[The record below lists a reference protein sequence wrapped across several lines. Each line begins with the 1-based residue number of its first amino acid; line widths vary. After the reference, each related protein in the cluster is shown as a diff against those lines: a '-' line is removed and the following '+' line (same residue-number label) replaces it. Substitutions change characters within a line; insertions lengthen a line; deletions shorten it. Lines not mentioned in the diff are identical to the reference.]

1 MENSFIIISTLVL
14 LGFLIL
20 KEIQRKN
27 KANLIL
33 RIAATCLAAIALIFI
48 AIPITYQKKAAA
60 KDENTAVLITEGFR
74 KDSLVKFKNIP
85 AFTTNPV
92 VANANRS
99 VKLVPD
105 LEGFLAINQQFS
117 KFHVLGYGLE
127 DQELELIRDKNLVFH
142 LSPIP
147 SGLQSV
153 HWNKTIKSG
162 EQLVLS
168 GNYQNSSDKPVKL
181 ILNGLGTNLDSVTI
195 PAGKSEN
202 FQIKTIP
209 KHLDKAVYSLI
220 GIAEKDTIL
229 NEKVPVFVQTQDPLK
244 VLILSSSPDF
254 ENKFLKNWL
263 FENQYSI
270 AVRSAISKNK
280 FNTEFLNSTRI
291 NLDRI
296 TPSVLENFDVLISDP
311 DELSALSRA
320 ENQALQNQI
329 SNGMGLILIAD
340 SIPKAEGFFN
350 GIFDTRSLVRED
362 EKMISLNWDDF
373 NTKKMTLGSSG
384 SFRILPKDGNQ
395 ALVRDDKANIIVSS
409 KLFGRGRI
417 LLSSIN
423 DSYTW
428 ILGNN
433 LKSYSSYWSK
443 LIGDI
448 ARMKELNTV
457 WALKDPLPVLNQETA
472 IIIETESDSIPVAS
486 SEGELLKSAQ
496 DDVLG
501 FQWTAP
507 YWPRKAG
514 WQLLESGTSQNSIQ
528 SWFYV
533 FNKNDWASVNA
544 VEKIKNNRKFSEESF
559 TESNEQSISERY
571 YREQV
576 PPVYFFILFLL
587 SCTYLWLEA
596 KKF

>member
-1 MENSFIIISTLVL
+1 MENNFIIILTLVL

-27 KANLIL
+27 KANLIF
-33 RIAATCLAAIALIFI
+33 RVAATCLAVISLIFI
-48 AIPITYQKKAAA
+48 AIPITYQKKADA
-60 KDENTAVLITEGFR
+60 KDENTAILITEGFQ
-74 KDSLVKFKNIP
+74 KDSLGKFKNIP
-85 AFTTNPV
+85 AYTTNPV

-99 VKLVPD
+99 VKLIPD
-105 LEGFLAINQQFS
+105 LEGFLATNQQFS
-117 KFHVLGYGLE
+117 KFHILGYGLE

-142 LSPIP
+142 LSPMP

-153 HWNKTIKSG
+153 HWNKTIKTG

-168 GNYQNSSDKPVKL
+168 GNYLNSSNKPVKL
-181 ILNGLGTNLDSVTI
+181 ILNGLGTNLDSVNI
-195 PAGKSEN
+195 PAGNTEN
-202 FQIKTIP
+202 FQLKTIP
-209 KHLDKAVYSLI
+209 KHLDKAVYALI
-220 GIAEKDTIL
+220 GITEKDSTL
-229 NEKVPVFVQTQDPLK
+229 NEKIPVFVESQASLK

-280 FNTEFLNSTRI
+280 FNTEFLNISRI

-296 TPSVLENFDVLISDP
+296 TPPVLEDFDVLISDP

-320 ENQALQNQI
+320 ENQAIQNQL
-329 SNGMGLILIAD
+329 SNGMGLIMIAD

-350 GIFDTRSLVRED
+350 RIFETKALVRAD
-362 EKMISLNWDDF
+362 EKTIRLNWDDY

-395 ALVRDDKANIIVSS
+395 ALVKDDKANIMVSS
-409 KLFGRGRI
+409 KLSGRGRI
-417 LLSSIN
+417 LLSSIT
-423 DSYTW
+423 DTYTW
-428 ILGNN
+428 VLGND
-433 LKSYSSYWSK
+433 LKSYSSYWSE
-443 LIGDI
+443 LIGNV
-448 ARMKELNTV
+448 ARMKELNSV
-457 WALKDPLPVLNQETA
+457 WALKDPLPVLNQEIS
-472 IIIETESDSIPVAS
+472 IILETGSDSIPVAR
-486 SEGELLKSAQ
+486 SEGDLLKFEQ
-496 DDVLG
+496 NPVLG

-507 YWPRKAG
+507 YWPQKTG
-514 WQLLESGTSQNSIQ
+514 WQLLETGNSPDSVQ
-528 SWFYV
+528 SWFYI
-533 FNKNDWASVNA
+533 FNKNDWASVHA

-559 TESNEQSISERY
+559 TESNEQNISVRY
-571 YREQV
+571 YRKEV

>member
-1 MENSFIIISTLVL
+1 MENSYIIISTLVL
-14 LGFLIL
+14 LGFLLL

-33 RIAATCLAAIALIFI
+33 RITASCLAAIALIFI
-48 AIPITYQKKAAA
+48 AIPITYQKKAEL
-60 KDENTAVLITEGFR
+60 KDENTVLLVTEGFQ
-74 KDSLVKFKNIP
+74 KDSLKNFKNIP
-85 AFTTNPV
+85 VFTTNSV
-92 VANANRS
+92 VANGNRS
-99 VKLVPD
+99 VKLIPD
-105 LEGFLAINQQFS
+105 LAGFLATNQQFS

-127 DQELELIRDKNLVFH
+127 AQELEMVKDKNLVFH
-142 LSPIP
+142 PSPQP

-153 HWNKTIKSG
+153 HWNKSVKSG
-162 EQLVLS
+162 EQLVIS
-168 GNYQNSSDKPVKL
+168 GNYLNTDDKAVKL
-181 ILNGLGTNLDSVTI
+181 IIMGLGTNLDSVNI
-195 PAGKSEN
+195 PAGRSEY

-229 NEKVPVFVQTQDPLK
+229 NEKLPVFVQAWGPLK

-280 FNTEFLNSTRI
+280 FNTEFLNCTRI

-296 TPSVLENFDVLISDP
+296 TPSVLENFDLLISDP
-311 DELSALSRA
+311 DELSAMSRA
-320 ENQALQNQI
+320 ENQALQNQLN
-329 SNGMGLILIAD
+329 NGMGLILIAD
-340 SIPKAEGFFN
+340 SIRKAEGFLN
-350 GIFDTRSLVRED
+350 GIFETRSLVRVD
-362 EKMISLNWDDF
+362 EKMISLNWDDY

-384 SFRILPKDGNQ
+384 SFRILPKEGNQ
-395 ALVRDDKANIIVSS
+395 ALVKDDKANIIVSS

-428 ILGNN
+428 ILGND

-443 LIGDI
+443 LIGDV
-448 ARMKELNTV
+448 ARKKELNSV

-472 IIIETESDSIPVAS
+472 FIIESGPDSIPVAS
-486 SEGELLKSAQ
+486 SEGDLLKFAQ
-496 DDVLG
+496 DQVLG

-507 YWPRKAG
+507 FWPRKTG
-514 WQLLESGTSQNSIQ
+514 WQLLETRNSPDSIQ
-528 SWFYV
+528 NWFYV

-544 VEKIKNNRKFSEESF
+544 AEKIKNNRKFSEESF
-559 TESNEQSISERY
+559 SESNDQNISERY
-571 YREQV
+571 YRETV
-576 PPVYFFILFLL
+576 PPAYFFILFLL

>member
-1 MENSFIIISTLVL
+1 MENSYIIILTLVL
-14 LGFLIL
+14 LGFIL
-20 KEIQRKN
+20 FKEIYRKN
-27 KANLIL
+27 KANLIF
-33 RIAATCLAAIALIFI
+33 RIAASCLAAIALIFI
-48 AIPITYQKKAAA
+48 AIPITYQKKAEL
-60 KDENTAVLITEGFR
+60 KDENTIVLITEGFR
-74 KDSLVKFKNIP
+74 IDSLEKFKNIP
-85 AFTTNPV
+85 VFTTNPV
-92 VANANRS
+92 VAKDIRS
-99 VKLVPD
+99 VKLIPD
-105 LEGFLAINQQFS
+105 LAGFLAMNQQFS

-127 DQELELIRDKNLVFH
+127 AQELEIIQDKNLVFH
-142 LSPIP
+142 PSPLP
-147 SGLQSV
+147 SGIQSV
-153 HWNKTIKSG
+153 HWNKYVKSG

-168 GNYQNSSDKPVKL
+168 GNYLNTADKPVKL
-181 ILNGLGTNLDSVTI
+181 ILNGLGTNLDSVNI
-195 PAGKSEN
+195 PAGRSEN

-220 GIAEKDTIL
+220 GVAEKDSIL
-229 NEKVPVFVQTQDPLK
+229 NEKVPVFVQAQDPLK

-280 FNTEFLNSTRI
+280 FSTEFLNSTRI

-296 TPSVLENFDVLISDP
+296 TPTVLENFDVLISDP

-320 ENQALQNQI
+320 ENQAVQNQI
-329 SNGMGLILIAD
+329 SNGMGLIMIAD
-340 SIPKAEGFFN
+340 SLNKGKGFFN
-350 GIFDTRSLVRED
+350 GIFDTRSLARED

-373 NTKKMTLGSSG
+373 NTKKMTLSSSG
-384 SFRILPKDGNQ
+384 SFRILPKEGNQ
-395 ALVRDDKANIIVSS
+395 ALVKDDKANIIVSS

-428 ILGNN
+428 ILGND

-457 WALKDPLPVLNQETA
+457 WALKDPLPVLNQQTA

-486 SEGELLKSAQ
+486 SEGELLKFAQ

-533 FNKNDWASVNA
+533 FNKNDWASVKA
-544 VEKIKNNRKFSEESF
+544 IEKIKNNNKVAEN
-559 TESNEQSISERY
+559 TLAGNNEQNSVERY
-571 YREQV
+571 YRETV
-576 PPVYFFILFLL
+576 PPAYFFILFLL

>member
-14 LGFLIL
+14 LGFLLL

-60 KDENTAVLITEGFR
+60 KDENTAVLLTEGFQ
-74 KDSLVKFKNIP
+74 KDSLDKFKNIP
-85 AFTTNPV
+85 AYTTNPV

-99 VKLVPD
+99 VKLIPD
-105 LEGFLAINQQFS
+105 LEGFLATNQQFS
-117 KFHVLGYGLE
+117 KFHILGYGLE

-142 LSPIP
+142 HSPIP

-168 GNYQNSSDKPVKL
+168 GNYLNSSNKPVKL
-181 ILNGLGTNLDSVTI
+181 ILNGLGTNLDSLNI

-202 FQIKTIP
+202 FQLKTIP
-209 KHLDKAVYSLI
+209 KHLDKALYTLI
-220 GIAEKDTIL
+220 GITENDSIL
-229 NEKVPVFVQTQDPLK
+229 NEKIPVFVESQASLK

-263 FENQYSI
+263 FENQYAI

-280 FNTEFLNSTRI
+280 FSTEFLNSTKI

-311 DELSALSRA
+311 NELSALSRA
-320 ENQALQNQI
+320 ENQVVQNQLI
-329 SNGMGLILIAD
+329 NGMGLIMIAD
-340 SIPKAEGFFN
+340 SIPKAEGFYNRLFE
-350 GIFDTRSLVRED
+350 TKALVRAD
-362 EKMISLNWDDF
+362 EKTIRLNWDDY

-395 ALVRDDKANIIVSS
+395 ALVKDDKANIMVSS
-409 KLFGRGRI
+409 KLSGRGRI
-417 LLSSIN
+417 LLSSIT
-423 DSYTW
+423 DTYTW
-428 ILGNN
+428 VLGND
-433 LKSYSSYWSK
+433 LKSYSSYWSE
-443 LIGDI
+443 LIGNV
-448 ARMKELNTV
+448 ARMKELNSV
-457 WALKDPLPVLNQETA
+457 WALKDPLPVLNQETS
-472 IIIETESDSIPVAS
+472 IILETGSDSIPVAR
-486 SEGELLKSAQ
+486 SEGDLLKFEQ
-496 DDVLG
+496 NPVLG

-507 YWPRKAG
+507 YWPKKTG
-514 WQLLESGTSQNSIQ
+514 WHLLEKESSPTPVQG
-528 SWFYV
+528 WFYV
-533 FNKNDWASVNA
+533 FNKNEWASINS
-544 VEKIKNNRKFSEESF
+544 VEKIKNNRKLAED
-559 TESNEQSISERY
+559 SISESKEQNILERY
-571 YREQV
+571 YQETV
-576 PPVYFFILFLL
+576 PPIYFFILFLL

>member
-1 MENSFIIISTLVL
+1 MENSYIIILTLVL

-27 KANLIL
+27 KANLIF
-33 RIAATCLAAIALIFI
+33 RIAASCFAVIALIFI
-48 AIPITYQKKAAA
+48 AIPITYQKKA
-60 KDENTAVLITEGFR
+60 EPQEVNTAILITEGFH
-74 KDSLVKFKNIP
+74 KDSLEKFKNIP

-92 VANANRS
+92 VANEIRS
-99 VKLVPD
+99 VKLIPD
-105 LEGFLAINQQFS
+105 LAGFLAMNQQFS

-127 DQELELIRDKNLVFH
+127 DQELELIQDKNLVFH
-142 LSPIP
+142 PSPLP
-147 SGLQSV
+147 PGLQSV

-162 EQLVLS
+162 GQLVLN
-168 GNYQNSSDKPVKL
+168 GNYLNTGDKPVKL
-181 ILNGLGTNLDSVTI
+181 ILNGLGTNLDSVSI
-195 PAGKSEN
+195 PVGKSEK

-209 KHLDKAVYSLI
+209 KHLDKAVYTLI
-220 GIAEKDTIL
+220 FIAEKDTIL
-229 NEKVPVFVQTQDPLK
+229 NEKVPVFVQAQAPLK

-280 FNTEFLNSTRI
+280 FSAEFLNSTRI

-320 ENQALQNQI
+320 ESQAVQNELN
-329 SNGMGLILIAD
+329 NGMGLIMIAD
-340 SIPKAEGFFN
+340 SLNIGKGFFN
-350 GIFDTRSLVRED
+350 GIFDARALVQAD
-362 EKMISLNWDDF
+362 EKIIGLNWDDF

-395 ALVRDDKANIIVSS
+395 ALVRDDKANIMVSS
-409 KLFGRGRI
+409 KLFGRGII

-423 DSYTW
+423 DTYTW
-428 ILGNN
+428 ILGND

-443 LIGDI
+443 LIGDV
-448 ARMKELNTV
+448 ARKRELNSV
-457 WALKDPLPVLNQETA
+457 WSLKEPLPVLNQETL
-472 IIIETESDSIPVAS
+472 IMIETDSDSIPVAS
-486 SEGELLKSAQ
+486 SEAELLKFAQ
-496 DDVLG
+496 DPILG

-507 YWPRKAG
+507 YWPQKTG
-514 WQLLESGTSQNSIQ
+514 WHLLDIDNSPDSIQ
-528 SWFYV
+528 SWYYI
-533 FNKNDWASVNA
+533 FNKNDWVSVHA
-544 VEKIKNNRKFSEESF
+544 VEKMKNNRKFAEESF
-559 TESNEQSISERY
+559 SESKEQNISERY
-571 YREQV
+571 YREPV
-576 PPVYFFILFLL
+576 PPAYFFILFLL

>member
-1 MENSFIIISTLVL
+1 MENSYIIILTLVL
-14 LGFLIL
+14 LGFIL
-20 KEIQRKN
+20 FKEIYRKN
-27 KANLIL
+27 KANLIF
-33 RIAATCLAAIALIFI
+33 RIAASCLAAIALIFI
-48 AIPITYQKKAAA
+48 AIPITYQKKAEL
-60 KDENTAVLITEGFR
+60 KDENTIVLITEGFR
-74 KDSLVKFKNIP
+74 IDSLEKFKNIP
-85 AFTTNPV
+85 VFTTNPV
-92 VANANRS
+92 VAKDIRS
-99 VKLVPD
+99 VKLIPD
-105 LEGFLAINQQFS
+105 LAGFLAMNQQFS

-127 DQELELIRDKNLVFH
+127 AQELEIIQDKNLVFH
-142 LSPIP
+142 PSPLP
-147 SGLQSV
+147 SGIQSV
-153 HWNKTIKSG
+153 HWNKYVKSG

-168 GNYQNSSDKPVKL
+168 GNYLNTADKPVKL
-181 ILNGLGTNLDSVTI
+181 ILNGLGTNLDSVNI
-195 PAGKSEN
+195 PAGRSEN

-220 GIAEKDTIL
+220 GVAEKDSIL
-229 NEKVPVFVQTQDPLK
+229 NEKVPVFVQAQDPLK

-280 FNTEFLNSTRI
+280 FSTEFLNSTRI

-296 TPSVLENFDVLISDP
+296 TPTVLENFDVLISDP

-320 ENQALQNQI
+320 ENQAVQNQI

-340 SIPKAEGFFN
+340 SIRKGEGFFN
-350 GIFDTRSLVRED
+350 GIFDTRSLARED

-384 SFRILPKDGNQ
+384 SFRILPKEGNQ
-395 ALVRDDKANIIVSS
+395 ALVKDDKANIIVSS

-428 ILGNN
+428 ILGND

-457 WALKDPLPVLNQETA
+457 WALKDPLPVLNHETA
-472 IIIETESDSIPVAS
+472 IIIESGSDSIPVVS
-486 SEGELLKSAQ
+486 SEGDLLKFAQ
-496 DDVLG
+496 DPVLG

-507 YWPRKAG
+507 YWPRKTG
-514 WQLLESGTSQNSIQ
+514 WHLLETGNSPDSIQ

-533 FNKNDWASVNA
+533 LNKNDWASVKA
-544 VEKIKNNRKFSEESF
+544 IEKIKNNNKVAEN
-559 TESNEQSISERY
+559 TLAGNNEQNSVERY
-571 YREQV
+571 YRETV
-576 PPVYFFILFLL
+576 PPAYFFILFLL

>member
-1 MENSFIIISTLVL
+1 MENSHIIISTLVL
-14 LGFLIL
+14 LGFLLL

-33 RIAATCLAAIALIFI
+33 RITASCLAAIALIFI
-48 AIPITYQKKAAA
+48 AIPITYQKKAEP
-60 KDENTAVLITEGFR
+60 KDENTVVLITEGFQ
-74 KDSLVKFKNIP
+74 KDSLSKFKNIP
-85 AFTTNPV
+85 VFTTNSV
-92 VANANRS
+92 LAKDIRT
-99 VKLVPD
+99 VKLIPD
-105 LEGFLAINQQFS
+105 LEGFLAMNQQFS

-127 DQELELIRDKNLVFH
+127 AQELEIIQDKNLVFH
-142 LSPIP
+142 PSPLPLGI
-147 SGLQSV
+147 QSV
-153 HWNKTIKSG
+153 HWNKSVKSG

-168 GNYQNSSDKPVKL
+168 GNYLNKRDKPVKL
-181 ILNGLGTNLDSVTI
+181 ILNGLGTNLDSVNI
-195 PAGKSEN
+195 PAGRSEN

-209 KHLDKAVYSLI
+209 KHLDKSVYSLI

-229 NEKVPVFVQTQDPLK
+229 NEKVPVFVQAQDPLK

-263 FENQYSI
+263 FENLYSI

-280 FNTEFLNSTRI
+280 FSTEFLNSTRI

-296 TPSVLENFDVLISDP
+296 TPSVIENFDVLISDP

-320 ENQALQNQI
+320 ENQAIQNQL
-329 SNGMGLILIAD
+329 SNGMGLIMIAD

-350 GIFDTRSLVRED
+350 GIFDTRSLARED
-362 EKMISLNWDDF
+362 EKMISLNWDDY
-373 NTKKMTLGSSG
+373 NTKKMTPGSSG
-384 SFRILPKDGNQ
+384 SFRILPKEGNQ
-395 ALVRDDKANIIVSS
+395 ALVKDNKANIMVSS
-409 KLFGRGRI
+409 KLYGRGRI

-428 ILGNN
+428 ILGDD

-448 ARMKELNTV
+448 ARNKELNSV
-457 WALKDPLPVLNQETA
+457 WSLKEPLPVLNQETA
-472 IIIETESDSIPVAS
+472 IIIETGSDSIPVVS
-486 SEGELLKSAQ
+486 SGGDLLKFVQ
-496 DDVLG
+496 DPVLG

-507 YWPRKAG
+507 FWPRKTG
-514 WQLLESGTSQNSIQ
+514 WHLLATGNSANSIQ

-533 FNKNDWASVNA
+533 YNKNDWASVNA
-544 VEKIKNNRKFSEESF
+544 VEKIKNNRKFSEEFF
-559 TESNEQSISERY
+559 TESNEQGISVRY
-571 YREQV
+571 YPEQV

>member
-1 MENSFIIISTLVL
+1 MENSYIIISTLVL
-14 LGFLIL
+14 LGFLL
-20 KEIQRKN
+20 FKEIRRKN

-33 RIAATCLAAIALIFI
+33 RITASCLAAIALIFI
-48 AIPITYQKKAAA
+48 AIPITYQKKAEP
-60 KDENTAVLITEGFR
+60 KDENTVLLVTEGFQ
-74 KDSLVKFKNIP
+74 KDSLENFKNIP
-85 AFTTNPV
+85 GYTLNTAI
-92 VANANRS
+92 AKDIRS
-99 VKLVPD
+99 VKLIPD
-105 LEGFLAINQQFS
+105 LAGFLAMNQQFS

-127 DQELELIRDKNLVFH
+127 AQELEIIQDKNLVFH
-142 LSPIP
+142 PSPLP

-153 HWNKTIKSG
+153 HWNKSVKSG

-168 GNYQNSSDKPVKL
+168 GNYLNTADKPVKL
-181 ILNGLGTNLDSVTI
+181 VLNGLGTNLDSVNI
-195 PAGKSEN
+195 PAGRSEN

-220 GIAEKDTIL
+220 SIAEKDTIL
-229 NEKVPVFVQTQDPLK
+229 NEKVPVFVQAQDPLK
-244 VLILSSSPDF
+244 VLVLSSSPDF

-320 ENQALQNQI
+320 ESQAIQYQL
-329 SNGMGLILIAD
+329 SSGMGLLIIAD
-340 SIPKAEGFFN
+340 SISKGKGFIN
-350 GIFDTRSLVRED
+350 GIFDTRALVRAD
-362 EKMISLNWDDF
+362 EKTISLHWDDY
-373 NTKKMTLGSSG
+373 NTKKMTLGSSD
-384 SFRILPKDGNQ
+384 SFRILPKEGNQ
-395 ALVRDDKANIIVSS
+395 ALVKDDKTNIMVSS

-428 ILGNN
+428 ILGND
-433 LKSYSSYWSK
+433 LTSYSSYWSK
-443 LIGDI
+443 LIGEV
-448 ARMKELNTV
+448 ARMKELNSV
-457 WALKDPLPVLNQETA
+457 WALKDPLPVLNQETS
-472 IIIETESDSIPVAS
+472 IIIETGSDSIPVAS
-486 SEGELLKSAQ
+486 SEGDLLKFAQ
-496 DDVLG
+496 DPVLA

-507 YWPRKAG
+507 YWPQKIG
-514 WQLLESGTSQNSIQ
+514 WHLLETGNSPDSIQ
-528 SWFYV
+528 SWYYV

-544 VEKIKNNRKFSEESF
+544 VEKIKNNRQVAEKAFSG
-559 TESNEQSISERY
+559 SNEQNISERY
-571 YREQV
+571 YRKSV
-576 PPVYFFILFLL
+576 PPVYFYILFLL